1 MATAADISVFLT
13 QVKASL
19 SSNNYKILDQ
29 RWKYRSTLSQLGIVD
44 QDVIDDIRNLSC
56 NENWIQEPDD
66 NPSFPGDVWMCKSS
80 CTECASILS
89 LRFNRHQAVYC

>member
-44 QDVIDDIRNLSC
+44 QDVIDDIGICLVMRTGFKNRMIILLFLAMFGC
-56 NENWIQEPDD
+56 A
-66 NPSFPGDVWMCKSS
+66 KSS